1 MTGRT
6 LGDIALELGGELLGP
21 GEMAIT
27 GYGGLEDAGPDE
39 LSFVNSLSLG
49 AAAGKSKAGA
59 LLVPPGFEPDRPA
72 VRVEDP
78 HGAFVRLLERIAP
91 DPDLLFPPGVHP
103 TAVIDGDADV
113 AGADAIGPCC
123 VIGPGVQ
130 LGPGTRLGAHVV
142 LERDV
147 VLGSGCLVYSQVTV
161 RYGCRLGNRVI
172 LHPGVVIGSDGFGFL
187 PGPEG
192 MTKIPQVGIVVLEDD
207 VEVGAGSCIDRA
219 KAGRTVIGTGTKIDN
234 LVQIGHN
241 VKIGAH
247 CALSAQVGIAGT
259 VVLGDGVFAGGQ
271 VGIADHLEVGPGAQL
286 AGKSGIWRD
295 VPAGETVFGYPALNI
310 KEAFRITSAMRR
322 LPDLIKRW
330 RTLDAGDDKQREQK

>member
-21 GEMAIT
+21 GEMTIT
-27 GYGGLEDAGPDE
+27 GYGGLEDAGPGE
-39 LSFVNSLSLG
+39 LSFVNSSAL
-49 AAAGKSKAGA
+49 ADAAGQSKAGA
-59 LLVPPGFEPDRPA
+59 LLVPPGFAPDRPA
-72 VRVEDP
+72 VRVDDP
-78 HGAFVRLLERIAP
+78 HGAFVRLLAEIAP

-103 TAVIDGDADV
+103 TAVISPDADV
-113 AGADAIGPCC
+113 AAAVSIGPFC
-123 VIGPGVQ
+123 VIGPGVR
-130 LGPGTRLGAHVV
+130 LGVGTRLGAHVV

-147 VLGSGCLVYSQVTV
+147 RLGADCLVYSRVTV
-161 RYGCRLGNRVI
+161 RYGCLLGDRVI
-172 LHPGVVIGSDGFGFL
+172 LHPGAVIGSDGFGYL
-187 PGPEG
+187 PGPSG

-219 KAGRTVIGTGTKIDN
+219 KAGRTVVGTGTKIDN

-259 VVLGDGVFAGGQ
+259 VVLGEGVFAGGQ
-271 VGIADHLEVGPGAQL
+271 VGIGDHLEVGPGAKL

-310 KEAFRITSAMRR
+310 KEAFRITSAVRR

-330 RTLDAGDDKQREQK
+330 RTLEAGIDSEREQK